1 MTRLYK
7 VSVLFQ
13 HKLDLSVAEGTQLDV
28 VYYAGGQGALGQSG
42 QVLDN
47 VLGLEKDKNRF
58 CVQCTVGNLQ
68 RPGGHSFQELK

>member
-13 HKLDLSVAEGTQLDV
+13 HKLDLSVAECTQLDV
-28 VYYAGGQGALGQSG
+28 VYYPCGQGALGQSG

-47 VLGLEKDKNRF
+47 VLGLKKDKNRF
-58 CVQCTVGNLQ
+58 CVKCTSQCWANL
-68 RPGGHSFQELK
+68 FELFDYSNS